1 MRISDWSSDVCS
13 SDLVAQHVE
22 LLLRLAL
29 DVDVRTAVAALG
41 ITEHAAQR
49 ALADRHRDPLAGAR
63 DHLDQQPQLRVDVAG
78 ALLLDQEAGERTLL
92 GRPRGKDIVR
102 HGELLDGGPAIVSF
116 ALPPGPPRYITRNF
130 IAFTPPRLRSPLPRL
145 SHLPP

>member
-1 MRISDWSSDVCS
+1 MFYFKQKTTYEMRISDWSSDVCS
-13 SDLVAQHVE
+13 SDL
-22 LLLRLAL
+22 
-29 DVDVRTAVAALG
+29 AALG
-41 ITEHAAQR
+41 VTEHAAQR

-92 GRPRGKDIVR
+92 GRQRGKDIVR

-116 ALPPGPPRYITRNF
+116 ARPAGPRR
-130 IAFTPPRLRSPLPRL
+130 
-145 SHLPP
+145 